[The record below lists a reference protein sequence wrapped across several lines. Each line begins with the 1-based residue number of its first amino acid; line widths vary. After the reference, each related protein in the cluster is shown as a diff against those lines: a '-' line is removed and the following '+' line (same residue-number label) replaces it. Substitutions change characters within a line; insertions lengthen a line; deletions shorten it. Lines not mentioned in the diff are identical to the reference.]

1 LSNIKG
7 DFKTYYFLE
16 RSIKMPIITPAMDTI
31 TTNATKEGVINNK
44 YS

>member
-1 LSNIKG
+1 
-7 DFKTYYFLE
+7 
-16 RSIKMPIITPAMDTI
+16 MPIITPAMDTI